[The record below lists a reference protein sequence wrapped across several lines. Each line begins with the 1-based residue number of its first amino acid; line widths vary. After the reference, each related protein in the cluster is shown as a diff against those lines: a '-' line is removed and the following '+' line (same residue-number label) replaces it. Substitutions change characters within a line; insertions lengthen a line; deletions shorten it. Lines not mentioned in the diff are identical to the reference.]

1 MTIQRETSGSATSRL
16 RSQLGSLPSA
26 ERRVAAVILADPAKT
41 LRDSAATL
49 AARAGSSPATV
60 VRLAHRLAYSGFPEL
75 KIALAG
81 EIGVT
86 DRPGPVTDGWAIAM
100 ERDADAI
107 REAARV
113 LDAHALGA
121 AADAIANGGE
131 TFFCGVGSSSGFAAL
146 CALRFSA
153 IGVRASSAAD
163 PLTQRLHAEALRVG
177 DVCVAISH
185 TGESTETID
194 ALHAARA
201 ARSYAI
207 AVTSFAG
214 SPITAQADATLVCT
228 SQTAPATR
236 EGLFANPVALLS
248 VLGALHAEVS
258 ARVSSREEI
267 RARVQQRHTR

>member
-1 MTIQRETSGSATSRL
+1 
-16 RSQLGSLPSA
+16 
-26 ERRVAAVILADPAKT
+26 VAAVILGDPART

-81 EIGVT
+81 EIGNA
-86 DRPGPVTDGWAIAM
+86 DRPSPVTHGWASAL

-113 LDAHALGA
+113 LDAHALVS
-121 AADAIANGGE
+121 AADAIATSGE

-163 PLTQRLHAEALRVG
+163 PVTQRLHAESLRAG

-194 ALHAARA
+194 ALRAARA
-201 ARSYAI
+201 TGSDAI

-214 SPITAQADATLVCT
+214 SPITAHADAILVCT
-228 SQTAPATR
+228 GQAAPATR

-258 ARVSSREEI
+258 
-267 RARVQQRHTR
+267 TRLSDSTS